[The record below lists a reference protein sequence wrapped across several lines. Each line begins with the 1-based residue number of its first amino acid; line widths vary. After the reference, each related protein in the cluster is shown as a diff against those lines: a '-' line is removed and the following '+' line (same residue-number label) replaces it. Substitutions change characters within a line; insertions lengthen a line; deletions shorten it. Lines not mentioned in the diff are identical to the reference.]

1 MSVDRNA
8 THCLMLAAIAIAAL
22 VGVNCGSGS
31 PASPSSQTV
40 GVASVSLNTPTIAAG
55 ATTEGTVRL
64 TTPAPAGGA
73 VVSLNASDY
82 KVVTFLTPLRVEA
95 GRSSV
100 TFTATGIGAG
110 VATIVASTNNTSESV
125 LLTVVAAP

>member
-8 THCLMLAAIAIAAL
+8 KHCLTLAAIAIVAL
-22 VGVNCGSGS
+22 VGVNCGSNS
-31 PASPSSQTV
+31 PTSPSSQTV
-40 GVASVSLNTPTIAAG
+40 GVASVSLNTPTITAG
-55 ATTEGTVRL
+55 ATTEGTVKL
-64 TTPAPAGGA
+64 TMPAPAGGA

-95 GRSSV
+95 GASSV
-100 TFTATGIGAG
+100 TFTATGVGAG
-110 VATIVASTNNTSESV
+110 VATIVASTNSTSESV